1 MINLNN
7 KVSKELTELIKSQ
20 LNIKNVELKVDK
32 ENKEISVELNTQ
44 MTPSLEA
51 EGYAREISRKV
62 QAARKTAG
70 FVCPEPQIHCKMDVI
85 KDISGEGD
93 LKVTLQFKGI
103 DLKSHTFTKS
113 KRDYGNNSSVYYAP
127 LKHKGKD
134 AYLFL
139 STIGDIV
146 ESEIVHQRKGVNRL
160 FDNEVYIPEL
170 AEIYDPF
177 SMKVMLADNFI
188 TLRYKR
194 NKLN

>member
-1 MINLNN
+1 
-7 KVSKELTELIKSQ
+7 
-20 LNIKNVELKVDK
+20 
-32 ENKEISVELNTQ
+32 
-44 MTPSLEA
+44 
-51 EGYAREISRKV
+51 
-62 QAARKTAG
+62 
-70 FVCPEPQIHCKMDVI
+70 MDVI

-93 LKVTLQFKGI
+93 LKVTLHFKGI
-103 DLKSHTFTKS
+103 DLKSLTFTKS

-177 SMKVMLADNFI
+177 SMKVMLTDNFI